1 MTRRQ
6 SNDDALHQPP
16 AASAPIPYVW
26 FEHRSWFL
34 ALVLV
39 LVTFAAYQPVWRA
52 GVIWDDEELV
62 TDNRMVQAP
71 DGLRRMWLTTDV
83 LGYWPL
89 TSSAWW
95 LEWRLWGNHPTGYH
109 AVNVL
114 LHAINAVLVWAI
126 LWRLKVPGSWLAG
139 CVFALHP
146 VNVASVAWISE
157 QKNMLSMLFYL
168 IAIRL
173 YLRFD
178 EEGGWRWYGFSLGA
192 FLLALLS
199 KTAVVML
206 PVVLLGCLWWMRG
219 RVRREDFLRS
229 LPFFVLS
236 LVMGLVTISFQYPR
250 AVGGHA
256 PQTEGFFTRL
266 AVAGSTPWFYL
277 YKTLLPINLTAIYP
291 KWAIDASPWTAFAP
305 GIILL
310 GCLTWFWRRRKSWG
324 RPLLFGLGYF
334 VVTLFPVSGLF
345 HQSFHLYSFVA
356 DHWLYH
362 SIAGVIALVVAA
374 GVEIC
379 RRLGHRGRSVG
390 VVAGVGVMI
399 ALGAATWDR
408 ACVYAADQTLWRDT
422 LTKNPK
428 AWVAHD
434 NLGIDLEHAGK
445 IEEAIAHYEQA
456 LRIKPDDAK
465 AHNNLGVALKDQRKV
480 PEAIAHYEQALRI
493 RPNFAEAHNNL
504 GVALA
509 QTGKIEEAI
518 AHFEQALGIEP
529 DYAEA
534 HYHLG
539 NALAQTGKIEEAIAH
554 FEQAL
559 GIEPD
564 DAEAHYN
571 LGNVFLR
578 EGKVSDAIG
587 HYEQALRIKPDHAE
601 AHYNCGVAL
610 ELVDRVRDAI
620 THYEYA
626 LRIKPDYAEAHNNLG
641 IALKKADKIK
651 EAMAHYEQALRM
663 KPDYAE
669 AHYNLGNALA
679 QVDREPEAILQYEQA
694 LQIKPDF
701 TQAQNALARLQA
713 RQ

>member
-1 MTRRQ
+1 MTRQ
-6 SNDDALHQPP
+6 KSNDDALHQPP
-16 AASAPIPYVW
+16 ASSAPTPYVW
-26 FEHRSWFL
+26 FDYRPWFL

-168 IAIRL
+168 IAILL

-206 PVVLLGCLWWMRG
+206 PVVLLGCIWWMRG

-277 YKTLLPINLTAIYP
+277 YKTLLPINLTVIYP
-291 KWAIDASPWTAFAP
+291 KWDIDASPWTAFAP

-310 GCLTWFWRRRKSWG
+310 GCLTWFWRRRKSWA

-334 VVTLFPVSGLF
+334 VVTLFPVSGFF

-390 VVAGVGVMI
+390 VVVGVGVMI

-456 LRIKPDDAK
+456 LRI
-465 AHNNLGVALKDQRKV
+465 
-480 PEAIAHYEQALRI
+480 
-493 RPNFAEAHNNL
+493 
-504 GVALA
+504 
-509 QTGKIEEAI
+509 
-518 AHFEQALGIEP
+518 EP

-559 GIEPD
+559 RIEPD

-587 HYEQALRIKPDHAE
+587 HYEQALRSNPDYAE

-610 ELVDRVRDAI
+610 ELVDRMRDAI

-626 LRIKPDYAEAHNNLG
+626 LQIKPDYAEAHNNLG
-641 IALKKADKIK
+641 IALKKAGMIQ
-651 EAMAHYEQALRM
+651 EAMAHYEQALRI

-679 QVDREPEAILQYEQA
+679 QVDRLPEAILQYEQA